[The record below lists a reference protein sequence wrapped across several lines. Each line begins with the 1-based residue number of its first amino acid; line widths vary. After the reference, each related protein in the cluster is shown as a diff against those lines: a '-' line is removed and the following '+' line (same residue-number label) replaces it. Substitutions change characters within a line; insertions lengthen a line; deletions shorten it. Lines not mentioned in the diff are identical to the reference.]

1 MPTLRITTVLAIL
14 LIAGALP
21 VRAQDRPGT
30 TFTVGLGAE
39 FSPDYFGSKSRG
51 LGPTGAFALQ
61 ELILPG
67 GFGIGSENALPTD
80 PGYGLRGSFRIV
92 PSRKASGHREL
103 KGLEDIDFTLE
114 LGLGYFHITE
124 FSRTFARIRRGFG
137 GHGGWVAETGID
149 AILRPNRGLVLT
161 AGPRANWGDAEFS
174 RTYFGVTPKEAK
186 NSQYSSFR
194 PDAGLVSLGIELG
207 AQYDFGNGWGLQGAV
222 GWTRLQN
229 DASRSPIT
237 KQGMRDQYDARLIV
251 TRSFRLGY

>member
-1 MPTLRITTVLAIL
+1 MPSFRITIVLAIF
-14 LIAGALP
+14 LIAGAFP
-21 VRAQDRPGT
+21 AAAQDRPGA
-30 TFTVGLGAE
+30 TFTIGLGAE
-39 FSPDYFGSKSRG
+39 LSPDYFGSKSTG

-80 PGYGLRGSFRIV
+80 PGYGLQGSFRFV
-92 PSRKASGHREL
+92 PSRNVSDHREL
-103 KGLEDIDFTLE
+103 KGLDDIDFAFE

-137 GHGGWVAETGID
+137 GHEGWVAEAGVD

-174 RTYFGVTPKEAK
+174 RTYFGVTPNEAM
-186 NSQYSSFR
+186 NSRYSPYR
-194 PDAGLVSLGIELG
+194 PDAGLVSLGLELS

-222 GWTRLQN
+222 GWHRLRN
-229 DASRSPIT
+229 DALRSPIT
-237 KQGMRDQYDARLIV
+237 KQGSRDQYDARLIV